1 MFDAEVL
8 SEHLSKKVRE
18 ANSETSGEPL
28 THGPHFWLKGKYL
41 ISNLDRYQRRGAE
54 ATSFVS
60 GPFALTRLLSARN
73 IRDSS
78 QSRYF
83 RKAGIVADK

>member
-8 SEHLSKKVRE
+8 SEHLSEKVRK
-18 ANSETSGEPL
+18 ANSETSEKPL
-28 THGPHFWLKGKYL
+28 THGAHFWLKGKYL
-41 ISNLDRYQRRGAE
+41 ISTLERYQRQSAE

-60 GPFALTRLLSARN
+60 GPFALLRLLTARN

-83 RKAGIVADK
+83 RKAEIVADK

>member
-8 SEHLSKKVRE
+8 SEHPSEKVRE

-28 THGPHFWLKGKYL
+28 THGPHFWLKGKCL
-41 ISNLDRYQRRGAE
+41 ISTLDYQQRGAE

-60 GPFALTRLLSARN
+60 GPFALARLLSARN